1 MTHKKIKQ
9 SLKSPNKLPTFILEI
24 PGLTSETSQSFLNTI
39 CSNGKYNVLEIG
51 AYCGASSMAM
61 LYNNIINL
69 TVIDLWN
76 THEVKPNNSM
86 IESID
91 IIDPKKEFLKNTKDY
106 NISILDGD
114 AFSIEIFKE
123 LEKREKYD
131 IIFYDGPHDIESII
145 KFFLLYTPFVKDN
158 GLIIVDDYN
167 FYTVQEAIK
176 IIKQEYF
183 IKFKYEKKILTV
195 GESKKTFWNGL
206 YMCII

>member
-24 PGLTSETSQSFLNTI
+24 PSLTSETSQSFLNTI

-114 AFSIEIFKE
+114 AFGIEIFKE

-131 IIFYDGPHDIESII
+131 IIFYDGPHDIG
-145 KFFLLYTPFVKDN
+145 K
-158 GLIIVDDYN
+158 
-167 FYTVQEAIK
+167 
-176 IIKQEYF
+176 
-183 IKFKYEKKILTV
+183 
-195 GESKKTFWNGL
+195 
-206 YMCII
+206 